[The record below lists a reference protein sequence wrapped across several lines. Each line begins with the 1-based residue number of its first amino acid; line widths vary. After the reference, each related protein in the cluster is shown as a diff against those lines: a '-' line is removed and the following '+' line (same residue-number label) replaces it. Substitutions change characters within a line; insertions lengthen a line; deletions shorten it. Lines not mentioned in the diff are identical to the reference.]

1 MSLTDTGKKVGK
13 AAVGVVAALV
23 LAAWTWYDPH
33 GLAHVI
39 GVAASGVGYGFS
51 AVWNHIAAFFRN

>member
-1 MSLTDTGKKVGK
+1 MSFTDTGKKVGK

-39 GVAASGVGYGFS
+39 GVAGSGVGHGFS
-51 AVWNHIAAFFRN
+51 AVWDHIADVFRH